1 MTPQKIALLTD
12 SCADLSPQLA
22 AENQVFVVP
31 LRILCKDGEYRD
43 GVDIHAADIYA
54 RLRSGELPQTSL
66 PAAQDISDAFDAIA
80 AAGYDGV
87 IALMLSGGLSGT
99 YNMVRLLAEE
109 RRDLTIRVYDSVSGS
124 LGTGMMILQLAEE
137 LRQGMDWQT
146 LTERRVPWLIQNT
159 FPFFSVDTLEYLQ
172 KGGRIG
178 KVTAMAGTML
188 QIKPLITFAAD
199 GQLQSIAKVR
209 GRNLVI
215 RKLIELVT
223 QSHNGV
229 ARYNLAVANGGE
241 PEEMEE
247 ERRLCYVALTRA
259 EEQLYLTCAN
269 QRMLFGRT
277 TSNLPSRFTDEI
289 PERCL
294 IQSGRRRTEEE
305 REYGG
310 QWGSVRPERQ
320 HQERQDY
327 YAQRREERRNFG
339 GSYSIPVPSG
349 GSRSGKPLGGG
360 ISIGGRTPQPTAK
373 RPAAAK
379 AAPPS
384 SANVP
389 FHKGDLVEHTAFG
402 RGMIVSL
409 KPMGGDAL
417 LEVAFDSVGTKKLML
432 KAASQHMKKA

>member
-1 MTPQKIALLTD
+1 MMTMHSAKGLEFPR
-12 SCADLSPQLA
+12 
-22 AENQVFVVP
+22 VFIVGMEEGIFP
-31 LRILCKDGEYRD
+31 GT
-43 GVDIHAADIYA
+43 
-54 RLRSGELPQTSL
+54 RS
-66 PAAQDISDAFDAIA
+66 I
-80 AAGYDGV
+80 
-87 IALMLSGGLSGT
+87 
-99 YNMVRLLAEE
+99 
-109 RRDLTIRVYDSVSGS
+109 
-124 LGTGMMILQLAEE
+124 
-137 LRQGMDWQT
+137 
-146 LTERRVPWLIQNT
+146 
-159 FPFFSVDTLEYLQ
+159 
-172 KGGRIG
+172 
-178 KVTAMAGTML
+178 
-188 QIKPLITFAAD
+188 
-199 GQLQSIAKVR
+199 
-209 GRNLVI
+209 
-215 RKLIELVT
+215 
-223 QSHNGV
+223 
-229 ARYNLAVANGGE
+229 GE

-310 QWGSVRPERQ
+310 QWGSVRQERQ

-373 RPAAAK
+373 RPATAK
-379 AAPPS
+379 TAPPS

>member
-178 KVTAMAGTML
+178 KVTAMAGTIL

-229 ARYNLAVANGGE
+229 ARYNLAVANGGA
-241 PEEMEE
+241 PAEMEILQGKLTTALPNYDHIWSGE
-247 ERRLCYVALTRA
+247 LDGTLSVYIGDGVLGAAVQRL
-259 EEQLYLTCAN
+259 E
-269 QRMLFGRT
+269 
-277 TSNLPSRFTDEI
+277 
-289 PERCL
+289 
-294 IQSGRRRTEEE
+294 
-305 REYGG
+305 
-310 QWGSVRPERQ
+310 
-320 HQERQDY
+320 
-327 YAQRREERRNFG
+327 
-339 GSYSIPVPSG
+339 
-349 GSRSGKPLGGG
+349 
-360 ISIGGRTPQPTAK
+360 
-373 RPAAAK
+373 
-379 AAPPS
+379 
-384 SANVP
+384 
-389 FHKGDLVEHTAFG
+389 
-402 RGMIVSL
+402 
-409 KPMGGDAL
+409 
-417 LEVAFDSVGTKKLML
+417 
-432 KAASQHMKKA
+432 

>member
-66 PAAQDISDAFDAIA
+66 PA
-80 AAGYDGV
+80 
-87 IALMLSGGLSGT
+87 GGLSGT

-223 QSHNGV
+223 QSHNGA
-229 ARYNLAVANGGE
+229 ARYNLAVANGGA
-241 PEEMEE
+241 PAEMEILQGKLTTALPNYDHIWSGE
-247 ERRLCYVALTRA
+247 LDGTLSVYIGDGVLGAAVQRL
-259 EEQLYLTCAN
+259 E
-269 QRMLFGRT
+269 
-277 TSNLPSRFTDEI
+277 
-289 PERCL
+289 
-294 IQSGRRRTEEE
+294 
-305 REYGG
+305 
-310 QWGSVRPERQ
+310 
-320 HQERQDY
+320 
-327 YAQRREERRNFG
+327 
-339 GSYSIPVPSG
+339 
-349 GSRSGKPLGGG
+349 
-360 ISIGGRTPQPTAK
+360 
-373 RPAAAK
+373 
-379 AAPPS
+379 
-384 SANVP
+384 
-389 FHKGDLVEHTAFG
+389 
-402 RGMIVSL
+402 
-409 KPMGGDAL
+409 
-417 LEVAFDSVGTKKLML
+417 
-432 KAASQHMKKA
+432 

>member
-1 MTPQKIALLTD
+1 MENVQELRSSIQSYLEGAEEPSLNGFLDEVALYTDLDNADNNEDCVVMMTM
-12 SCADLSPQLA
+12 
-22 AENQVFVVP
+22 
-31 LRILCKDGEYRD
+31 
-43 GVDIHAADIYA
+43 HAAKGLEFPRVFIVGMEEGIFPGT
-54 RLRSGELPQTSL
+54 RS
-66 PAAQDISDAFDAIA
+66 I
-80 AAGYDGV
+80 
-87 IALMLSGGLSGT
+87 
-99 YNMVRLLAEE
+99 
-109 RRDLTIRVYDSVSGS
+109 
-124 LGTGMMILQLAEE
+124 
-137 LRQGMDWQT
+137 
-146 LTERRVPWLIQNT
+146 
-159 FPFFSVDTLEYLQ
+159 
-172 KGGRIG
+172 
-178 KVTAMAGTML
+178 
-188 QIKPLITFAAD
+188 
-199 GQLQSIAKVR
+199 
-209 GRNLVI
+209 
-215 RKLIELVT
+215 
-223 QSHNGV
+223 
-229 ARYNLAVANGGE
+229 GE

-310 QWGSVRPERQ
+310 QWGSVRQERQ